1 MYPIAE
7 TTVEVLSNI
16 PDIGP
21 VVANSIIEYFNQES
35 NLLIVNRLKE
45 AGVNMLGEN
54 NEITETELTGKTF
67 VITGTLSVPREQVA
81 DKIKKV
87 GGKVSSSVSKNTD
100 YVVLGTDPGS
110 KYEKAVQLG
119 VTILSED
126 EFNKL
131 VGDN

>member
-1 MYPIAE
+1 MEGDA
-7 TTVEVLSNI
+7 
-16 PDIGP
+16 
-21 VVANSIIEYFNQES
+21 IEM
-35 NLLIVNRLKE
+35 V
-45 AGVNMLGEN
+45 
-54 NEITETELTGKTF
+54 ETELTGKTF